1 VSRAW
6 GLPRTSWPCRGI
18 GTASVCV
25 GALLLLAGTAG
36 AVGPA
41 KKQEGRSFFDVRLEP
56 AALGQEARTTASM
69 RAAQAGLRGSLGIHG
84 VVDIDRLTGTPRV
97 VARLDGFLTGPKEG
111 GAEEVVLDYVHEHA
125 DSFGLDAG
133 DIAAL
138 RLTRAYTDIGGTTH
152 FRWVQTY
159 NGIPALDNGLSAS
172 VTKDGRLVN
181 VLGSPRPDLRLAD
194 VAPGLSAVA
203 ALGYSLHD
211 AGAKLAPPRVLRQ
224 AAAPTRDTRFAGGH
238 RAGLVLFTGP
248 RGVRL
253 AWRVLAHA
261 KATQVFDYVV
271 DAETGE
277 VLRRASLVDFAAARV
292 FDYYPG
298 AASGGAAVLRV
309 LDSWLAPGA
318 TTLTGPNA
326 HAYVDANSD
335 DLPEE
340 VAPSSTPPAAP
351 TWDYPRTAFSYG
363 GGNCPAGPYHCA
375 WNHTDGGSWSTNQ
388 NQSAAQLF
396 YYVNRFH
403 DHLAEPPIGFDAAA
417 GSFEGADPVL
427 AEADDGAAGPGNLP
441 DGSHLNNANMFT
453 PPDGF
458 SPRMQM
464 YLFAP
469 PFPAVNGADDAS
481 VVYHEY
487 THGLSS
493 RLVTDANGFQALHS
507 AQAGAMGEAWSDW
520 YAMDYLVEAG
530 FAPNTPADGDVT
542 LDRYVGNL
550 RSEGLDCPAGAPSV
564 GCPAGGYTY
573 GDFATIAGGP
583 EVHADGEIWAQTLWD
598 LRTAV
603 DLPAAR
609 NLVTRAMELSP
620 PEPSFLDM
628 RNAILQA
635 ATVFDP
641 TLRDKIWEVFA
652 NRGLGYFASSVD
664 AGDAAPIEDFSLP
677 PAPGGPTGSL
687 GGIVTN
693 FDSGSP
699 IPGARV
705 GVAGHDSGFSGG
717 LGADTGAAGDYA
729 LSGIAA
735 GSYPRVVATKPG
747 FDRDV
752 LNSVPIAAG
761 ARTTRNFILRRD
773 YASLAG
779 GSTLVAH
786 TGTDYSGYG
795 CGPGAAFDQSLST
808 GWSTDV
814 DGGPKSVT
822 VRLPIPVDVIDFAV
836 DPGAVCGDDDTASL
850 SQFSIA
856 TSRDGVNF
864 TTSAAGAFSAI
875 HNHRLNRVPPSGGT
889 AGVRFVRLTMHS
901 PQGSTGSGAQF
912 MDVSE
917 LEVYGLPLPPNTTL
931 LSHPRKLTRKRT
943 ATFSF
948 SSSLAGS
955 TFQCRVDRNP
965 FTACTTPKTVR
976 SLTHGTHTFYVRAR
990 KDGAFD
996 ATAARWTWRVDLRP
1010 PNTTILTGPPARFA
1024 RRTARF
1030 TFRSSETG
1038 STFQCK
1044 LDARAFRACSAR
1056 KTYRGL
1062 ALGRHVLRVRAKDR
1076 AGNLDPTPA
1085 RYVWRVGS

>member
-1 VSRAW
+1 
-6 GLPRTSWPCRGI
+6 
-18 GTASVCV
+18 
-25 GALLLLAGTAG
+25 
-36 AVGPA
+36 
-41 KKQEGRSFFDVRLEP
+41 
-56 AALGQEARTTASM
+56 M
-69 RAAQAGLRGSLGIHG
+69 RAAQTALRDSLGFHG

-97 VARLDGFLTGPKEG
+97 VARLNGFLAGPSEG
-111 GAEEVVLDYVHEHA
+111 GAKEVVLDYVREHA
-125 DSFGLDAG
+125 DAFGLDAG
-133 DIAAL
+133 DLTAL
-138 RLTRAYTDIGGTTH
+138 RLTRAYSDIGGTTH
-152 FRWVQTY
+152 LRWVQTY

-211 AGAKLAPPRVLRQ
+211 AGAKLAPPRVLRR
-224 AAAPTRDTRFAGGH
+224 AAGPTQDTRFAGGH

-261 KATQVFDYVV
+261 KPTQIFDYVV
-271 DAETGE
+271 DAESGE

-298 AASGGAAVLRV
+298 AASGGTAVLRV
-309 LDSWLAPGA
+309 IDSWLAPGA
-318 TTLTGPNA
+318 ITLTGPNA

-340 VAPSSTPPAAP
+340 VGPSSTPPAAP

-363 GGNCPAGPYHCA
+363 GGNCPAAPYHCA
-375 WNHTDGGSWSTNQ
+375 WNHSVGGSWKTND

-396 YYVNRFH
+396 YYVNTFH
-403 DHLAEPPIGFDAAA
+403 DHLAEPPIGFVTAA
-417 GSFEGADPVL
+417 GSFEGTDPIL
-427 AEADDGAAGPGNLP
+427 AETDDGAAGPGNLP

-481 VVYHEY
+481 IVYHEY

-520 YAMDYLVEAG
+520 YAMDYLVGAG
-530 FAPNTPADGDVT
+530 LAPNTPAAGDVT

-550 RSEGLDCPAGAPSV
+550 RSEGLDCPAGAASV
-564 GCPAGGYTY
+564 GCPSGGYTY

-598 LRTAV
+598 LRAALGV
-603 DLPAAR
+603 SAAR

-641 TLRDKIWEVFA
+641 TLRDEIWQVFA
-652 NRGLGYFASSVD
+652 NRGMGYFASSVD
-664 AGDAAPIEDFSLP
+664 SGDAAPTQGFSLP
-677 PAPGGPTGSL
+677 PAPGAPTGSL
-687 GGIVTN
+687 GGVVTN
-693 FDSGSP
+693 FDSGAP

-705 GVAGHDSGFSGG
+705 GVAGHDSGFAGG
-717 LGADTGAAGDYA
+717 LGANTGAAGDYA
-729 LSGIAA
+729 VSGIAA
-735 GSYPRVVATKPG
+735 GSYPRVVASKPG
-747 FDRDV
+747 FDRHV
-752 LNSVPIAAG
+752 LHSVPIAVG

-779 GSTLVAH
+779 GSALVAH
-786 TGTDYSGYG
+786 TGTDYSSFG
-795 CGPGAAFDQSLST
+795 CGPRAAFDQSLST

-814 DGGPKSVT
+814 AGGPKSVT
-822 VRLPIPVDVIDFAV
+822 IRLPIPVDVIDFAV

-856 TSRDGVNF
+856 TSSDGVNF
-864 TTSAAGAFSAI
+864 TTSAAGTFSAV

-889 AGVRFVRLTMHS
+889 AAVRFVRLTMHS
-901 PQGSTGSGAQF
+901 PQGSTGSGAQY

-917 LEVYGLPLPPNTTL
+917 LEVYGLPLAPNTTL

-948 SSSLAGS
+948 LSSLVGS
-955 TFQCRVDRNP
+955 TFQCHVDRNP
-965 FTACTTPKTVR
+965 FTACTTPTTVR

-1038 STFQCK
+1038 STFQCR
-1044 LDARAFRACSAR
+1044 LDAGRFRACSAR

-1062 ALGRHVLRVRAKDR
+1062 ALGRHILRVRAKDR

-1085 RYVWRVGS
+1085 RHVWRVGS